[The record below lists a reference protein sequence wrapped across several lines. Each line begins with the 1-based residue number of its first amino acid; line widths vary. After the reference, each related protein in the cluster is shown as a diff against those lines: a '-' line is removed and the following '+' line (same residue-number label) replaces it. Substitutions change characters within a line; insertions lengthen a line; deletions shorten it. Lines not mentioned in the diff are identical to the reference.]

1 MKPNLIPSKIKD
13 YSQFGKVRLNL
24 GAWCN
29 IYDGK
34 EKTLNEN
41 IVKHPWKNSYQFERD
56 YTKISKIYEKCLRN
70 ISVILNS
77 YFGKNYSIRFWR
89 ILIGAYLNLIITK
102 VYEKEKLIFET
113 NKIGNL
119 CVKKFKYKVKSFVT
133 NNYSEFLKISEED
146 EWNYYIFLRLLEG
159 TKNKKIETIK
169 SSFNLK
175 PKPRAKKKKSNH
187 LLSFV
192 NFMSN
197 NKIIFHNSR
206 IDKYDKI
213 YLGVKNFKFFGNYF
227 PSFNSNSVINFKLR
241 NFLFLKYSKEFNEHT
256 NYIKLIIENLPLDF
270 LEDFNAIGKKIKSIY
285 LPDKPK
291 IIYTSNLISQE
302 NVFVRYVSETL
313 EKGTKLIYSQ
323 HGGNYG
329 NLRKNWFE
337 DHEIEV
343 SDYYL
348 TWGWKK
354 KSKKVKNYG
363 KNIISK
369 KIIRKKFD
377 PSKHNKV
384 TIITNSSSHKY
395 IIQLQSFRYNMQSY
409 YDFFYKHLPTIIDNL
424 SSNIKTEIVLRD
436 YGNGNW
442 NLNRFLENKYNFISF
457 KNEVN
462 TKAYE
467 SCLNQSRI
475 NIVTIFSTVF
485 FECMKANIPTIL
497 VLPHFNKRSFNSKT
511 MNILNVLKKNRIFF
525 EDPKSAALFVNKNWE
540 KINIWWANKKTQNSI
555 KLFNMHFNKDNEHF
569 ALKLQKLINKIKKDG
584 I

>member
-1 MKPNLIPSKIKD
+1 M
-13 YSQFGKVRLNL
+13 
-24 GAWCN
+24 
-29 IYDGK
+29 
-34 EKTLNEN
+34 
-41 IVKHPWKNSYQFERD
+41 
-56 YTKISKIYEKCLRN
+56 
-70 ISVILNS
+70 
-77 YFGKNYSIRFWR
+77 
-89 ILIGAYLNLIITK
+89 
-102 VYEKEKLIFET
+102 
-113 NKIGNL
+113 
-119 CVKKFKYKVKSFVT
+119 
-133 NNYSEFLKISEED
+133 
-146 EWNYYIFLRLLEG
+146 
-159 TKNKKIETIK
+159 
-169 SSFNLK
+169 
-175 PKPRAKKKKSNH
+175 
-187 LLSFV
+187 
-192 NFMSN
+192 
-197 NKIIFHNSR
+197 
-206 IDKYDKI
+206 
-213 YLGVKNFKFFGNYF
+213 
-227 PSFNSNSVINFKLR
+227 
-241 NFLFLKYSKEFNEHT
+241 
-256 NYIKLIIENLPLDF
+256 
-270 LEDFNAIGKKIKSIY
+270 
-285 LPDKPK
+285 
-291 IIYTSNLISQE
+291 
-302 NVFVRYVSETL
+302 SETL

-442 NLNRFLENKYNFISF
+442 NLNRFLEKKYNFISF

-485 FECMKANIPTIL
+485 
-497 VLPHFNKRSFNSKT
+497 
-511 MNILNVLKKNRIFF
+511 LNV
-525 EDPKSAALFVNKNWE
+525 
-540 KINIWWANKKTQNSI
+540 
-555 KLFNMHFNKDNEHF
+555 
-569 ALKLQKLINKIKKDG
+569 
-584 I
+584 